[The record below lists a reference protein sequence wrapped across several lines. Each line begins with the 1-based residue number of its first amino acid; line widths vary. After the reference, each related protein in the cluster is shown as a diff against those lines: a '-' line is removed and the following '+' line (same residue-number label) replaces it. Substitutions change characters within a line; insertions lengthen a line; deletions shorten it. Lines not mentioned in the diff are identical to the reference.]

1 MSATQRSKGQRGERE
16 FCAALRDHLGE
27 ALTRQ
32 LGSARDGGP
41 DLLIGET
48 WAVEIKRGERLRLAD
63 WWQQACAQA
72 ADCYRWPAL
81 AYRPNRQPWRVS
93 FSGSTLSFIGNKLDS
108 GDSGIAVLHIECSL
122 AGLAREW
129 RLAADKKTLL
139 VQVEDSDEP
148 V

>member
-32 LGSARDGGP
+32 LGSERDGGP
-41 DLLIGET
+41 DLLIGEV

-81 AYRPNRQPWRVS
+81 AYRPNRQPWRVVVPLDIVMTGHARWELHGHHDWTAELS
-93 FSGSTLSFIGNKLDS
+93 IAGFAAVIRETRST
-108 GDSGIAVLHIECSL
+108 
-122 AGLAREW
+122 
-129 RLAADKKTLL
+129 
-139 VQVEDSDEP
+139 
-148 V
+148 